1 MKGRWARFVLAL
13 GEALGSAAWALGL
26 RKRVALDGLRRAF
39 PDRTEQERR
48 ATGRAA
54 YRQLG
59 RSLAEV
65 ALAPGVRDPELA
77 DLVRFDNWDLYES
90 ARALGR
96 GVVVAVA
103 HFGNWELLARACAR
117 RGVPLTAITRVLR
130 GRLNRQPQCERTSL
144 ALRALDGD
152 SAPVQLGEPPGQRQP
167 EPGTLLLSIGPLVQL
182 LELLKDQREV
192 GLAETDS
199 CVNHRNFDRLFDPAP
214 RDRHSAARWRELDAV
229 GDEVQKHLFE
239 LPRIGHHIQVGIGCP
254 LNGDLLLRCQRL
266 DGTQDHVYGRCHRRS
281 LEVQL
286 HLPCFH
292 LRQVEYVVDETK
304 QMLAA
309 CIDLL

>member
-1 MKGRWARFVLAL
+1 VKGRWARFVLAL

-130 GRLNRQPQCERTSL
+130 GRLNQQLLAARREGGLRELPDKGSTGAAVRLLRRGETLAVVVDQNMRPSRGIFVDFFGEPACTTPAAAVLSLRSGAPLLAAFPVRAADGTHRVRLVGPFAPPPGTRGRSAVL
-144 ALRALDGD
+144 ALTQEVTSAVERAVREHPDHWFWVHRRWKTRPSG
-152 SAPVQLGEPPGQRQP
+152 SAPAGRAPNLPPP
-167 EPGTLLLSIGPLVQL
+167 
-182 LELLKDQREV
+182 
-192 GLAETDS
+192 
-199 CVNHRNFDRLFDPAP
+199 RN
-214 RDRHSAARWRELDAV
+214 S
-229 GDEVQKHLFE
+229 
-239 LPRIGHHIQVGIGCP
+239 
-254 LNGDLLLRCQRL
+254 
-266 DGTQDHVYGRCHRRS
+266 
-281 LEVQL
+281 
-286 HLPCFH
+286 
-292 LRQVEYVVDETK
+292 
-304 QMLAA
+304 
-309 CIDLL
+309 